1 MIRTIYNL
9 LKTKPNYLLGVEHN
23 DPYAETVLSLLA
35 KIKDEKI
42 RDLLLAQI
50 EAAVRIGE

>member
-1 MIRTIYNL
+1 M
-9 LKTKPNYLLGVEHN
+9 GVEHN
-23 DPYAETVLSLLA
+23 DSYAEKVLSLLG

>member
-1 MIRTIYNL
+1 MHIEVNRDL
-9 LKTKPNYLLGVEHN
+9 DKFKESV
-23 DPYAETVLSLLA
+23 VLSLLG